1 MGVSDTAGGKTA
13 TGWMAWSLFVIVAD
27 QLTKFY
33 IVENFVYRQRVE
45 IFSLLDITRL
55 HNTGAAWSLLA
66 DAGGWQRWFFIS
78 LAIAVSALIVI
89 WLTRLRVPA
98 ERLLA
103 IGLASILGGALG
115 NVIDRFVHGH
125 VIDFIHA
132 HYGEHYWPAF
142 NVADMAITLGAV
154 LLILDTF
161 LASRR
166 HRKKVSDGAD

>member
-1 MGVSDTAGGKTA
+1 MGVMDMVSGRRA
-13 TGWMAWSLFVIVAD
+13 TRWLAWSLFIIVVD
-27 QLTKFY
+27 QVTKFY
-33 IVENFVYRQRVE
+33 IVGNLVYRQRIE

-78 LAIAVSALIVI
+78 LGLAVSALIVV
-89 WLTRLRVPA
+89 WLTRLRVPG
-98 ERLLA
+98 ERMLA

-125 VIDFIHA
+125 VVDFIHA
-132 HYGEHYWPAF
+132 HYGPHYWPAF
-142 NVADMAITLGAV
+142 NVADMAITLGAA

-161 LASRR
+161 VASRR
-166 HRKKVSDGAD
+166 GGAEAGDG

>member
-1 MGVSDTAGGKTA
+1 MGVMDMVTGRRA
-13 TGWMAWSLFVIVAD
+13 TRWLAWSSFIIVAD
-27 QLTKFY
+27 QVTKFY
-33 IVENFVYRQRVE
+33 IVGNLVYRQRIE

-66 DAGGWQRWFFIS
+66 NAGGWQRWFFIS
-78 LAIAVSALIVI
+78 LGIAVSALIVV
-89 WLTRLRVPA
+89 WLTRLRVPD
-98 ERLLA
+98 ERMLA

-132 HYGEHYWPAF
+132 HYGPHYWPAF
-142 NVADMAITLGAV
+142 NVADMAITLGAA
-154 LLILDTF
+154 LLIIDTF

-166 HRKKVSDGAD
+166 RKTQLGDG

>member
-1 MGVSDTAGGKTA
+1 MGVTDTVTGRPA
-13 TGWMAWSLFVIVAD
+13 TRWLAWSIFIIVVD
-27 QLTKFY
+27 QVTKFY
-33 IVENFVYRQRVE
+33 IVGNLVYRQRIE

-66 DAGGWQRWFFIS
+66 DAGGWQRWFFVS
-78 LAIAVSALIVI
+78 LGLAVSALIVV
-89 WLTRLRVPA
+89 WLTRLRVPD
-98 ERLLA
+98 ERMLA

-132 HYGEHYWPAF
+132 HYGPHYWPAF
-142 NVADMAITLGAV
+142 NVADMAITLGAA

-166 HRKKVSDGAD
+166 RKELGDESS